1 MTPTQTATMAPLREA
16 ISAMGIP
23 PEKVAGDIV
32 DAMRADRFWI
42 FTHDSTKQSLAVR
55 VADIEAGRN
64 PSNPYANIGGLES
77 LARAEAGVKS

>member
-1 MTPTQTATMAPLREA
+1 
-16 ISAMGIP
+16 
-23 PEKVAGDIV
+23 
-32 DAMRADRFWI
+32 MRADRFWI